1 MIRHIALFGILVFLL
16 LPVKG
21 QQQDTSSVV
30 IVLQDVN
37 VGSRVPAVVWRGD
50 TVVFNASACRLA
62 EGDMLLQLVRRLPG
76 VVVDADGGITC
87 NGKTVSEIKI
97 NGRDYFRGN
106 NGVAMKN
113 IRADMVREVKVYE
126 EESRESQLSGI
137 PETGREQVMDVV
149 LKDELKNTFTLDGH
163 TNLATRRR
171 YDQNLLAQEFADR
184 WNASLYGNMRNVPE
198 DNGFDVSSGLSSS
211 KDFGASALWA
221 NKEGEDECGMFKVYG
236 SLDCRH
242 NDDDI
247 QTLSSGE
254 TFLPADNISS
264 FSNSYSKERN
274 RQTQWEGNVYM
285 YWRPDS
291 CNVLSV
297 DLSVDATRLREC
309 TIEQSATFGSDPY
322 LVSPDNPLKD
332 VFVNSVNPALRNILV
347 NRSDGSSM
355 ERCNNDTYK
364 ASVFAAH
371 RFDTLG
377 TTLSA
382 NVAYSFSRSTNH
394 VFSLNNILYGM
405 QDMGQL
411 PVFYDQYIASP
422 SRPRSFSSNISFSRH
437 LTKLSSLFIRY
448 QCLYTYSNEDRSWYE
463 LDRLQ
468 GVSAASHPALG
479 WLPMADSL
487 ALAFAMENS
496 QYTSYRRY
504 DHKAQLGAHLVS
516 GKWTFRPSVDF
527 NILHSRLDYTRG
539 EFLTGKRKNDFYLTA
554 SLYSQYKFS
563 DSKTLRWSYNTYTT
577 SPSLLH
583 LIDIPDESNPLCV
596 TRGNPGLRDPWS
608 HDVDLW
614 YQCYNIRRRENV
626 TVHPSYRQSFRVIA
640 HRLTYDALTGRQTFQ
655 ADNIDGNWSMALAAD
670 YNRSFGAENAFNIS
684 VSSDNSYSH
693 DVDYVALTSTAVSH
707 KNTMHT
713 FVFNEKLR
721 ATYRTGKAEF
731 ILNGGVVATHSRGN
745 EVMEGKLCT
754 VLTSLLGTVDY
765 DTPWNMHLST
775 DLGIRFRRGYT
786 ESALNTTEQLW
797 NVRVTQSIL
806 RGGRLSVGLRYDDIL
821 HRRRCIV
828 RHVSAHSRTETI
840 TNRLGSFLMLTL
852 QYRLWQTP

>member
-1 MIRHIALFGILVFLL
+1 MIRHIALFGMLVFLL

-21 QQQDTSSVV
+21 QQDTSSVV

-355 ERCNNDTYK
+355 ERCNNDIYK

-422 SRPRSFSSNISFSRH
+422 SRPSSFSSNISFSRH

-463 LDRLQ
+463 LDRLH

-479 WLPMADSL
+479 WLPAADSL

-504 DHKAQLGAHLVS
+504 DHKVQLGAHLVS

-721 ATYRTGKAEF
+721 AIYRTGKAEF

-821 HRRRCIV
+821 HRRCCIV